1 MFCLENS
8 EYKIYN
14 EYLRNKY
21 KDVSIKVVNEEISN
35 STGTS
40 LVIYSSD
47 KLEKGFMFDEI
58 PYNELWITVR
68 GIKLKNLKK
77 KIYENSKK

>member
-21 KDVSIKVVNEEISN
+21 KDASIKVVNEELSN
-35 STGTS
+35 STGSS
-40 LVIYSSD
+40 LVVYSSD
-47 KLEKGFMFDEI
+47 KLEKGYMFDEI
-58 PYNELWITVR
+58 YYSELWQTVR
-68 GIKLKNLKK
+68 GLKLKKLKE
-77 KIYENSKK
+77 KICQVN